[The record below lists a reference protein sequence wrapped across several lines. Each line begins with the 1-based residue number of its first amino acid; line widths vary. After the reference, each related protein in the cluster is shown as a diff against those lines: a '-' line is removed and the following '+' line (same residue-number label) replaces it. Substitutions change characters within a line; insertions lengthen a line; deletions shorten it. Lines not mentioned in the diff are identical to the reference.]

1 MAMCWPLSRLGGW
14 RIPSRMA
21 YSPGLCQESKGR
33 GVFPWGLGSG
43 SNGGG
48 PVLVNHPGEDTWGG
62 E

>member
-1 MAMCWPLSRLGGW
+1 
-14 RIPSRMA
+14 MA